1 MSRQLAIYNLYPTV
15 RFATESSAI
24 DDDGNEVT
32 VDADLIAAEVTRL
45 QLADYE
51 NLRIVKYPS
60 WGDFADA
67 VYWKEKG
74 DDSKMTAWVSA
85 CEKVKSDLPKSS

>member
-32 VDADLIAAEVTRL
+32 VDEDLVSAEVTRL

-51 NLRIVKYPS
+51 NLRIVKYPKL
-60 WGDFADA
+60 GELADA
-67 VYWKEKG
+67 IYWKEKG
-74 DDSKMTAWVSA
+74 DNSKMTAWVSA
-85 CEKVKSDLPKSS
+85 CEKVKSDLPKA